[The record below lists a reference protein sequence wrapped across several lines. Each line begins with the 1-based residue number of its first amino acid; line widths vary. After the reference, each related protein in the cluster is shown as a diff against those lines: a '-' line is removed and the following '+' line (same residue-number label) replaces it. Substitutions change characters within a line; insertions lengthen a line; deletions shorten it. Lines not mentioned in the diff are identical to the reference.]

1 MCVEVDYKSC
11 PKYKKNDCYDCSRC
25 LAPDCVNRKTFPII
39 TLKKS
44 WNKVNDV
51 PPPPEQIPHWW
62 HLPTPSDFPF
72 GPVVTSC
79 CSTLTEMELKGMHD
93 CN

>member
-25 LAPDCVNRKTFPII
+25 LAPDCANRKTFPII
-39 TLKKS
+39 TLKKLWKTPES
-44 WNKVNDV
+44 DV
-51 PPPPEQIPHWW
+51 PTLPRQIPQWYS
-62 HLPTPSDFPF
+62 PNPSDFPF

-79 CSTLTEMELKGMHD
+79 STLTERELKGLHD
-93 CN
+93 CD

>member
-1 MCVEVDYKSC
+1 MYVEVDYKSC
-11 PKYKKNDCYDCSRC
+11 PKYKKNECYDCSRC
-25 LAPDCVNRKTFPII
+25 LAPDCANRKTFPII

-51 PPPPEQIPHWW
+51 PPPPEQIPHWYS
-62 HLPTPSDFPF
+62 PTPSDFPF

-79 CSTLTEMELKGMHD
+79 GSTLTEMELKGLHD
-93 CN
+93 CA

>member
-11 PKYKKNDCYDCSRC
+11 PKYKKNECYDCSRC
-25 LAPDCVNRKTFPII
+25 LAPDCANRKTFPII

-51 PPPPEQIPHWW
+51 PPPPEQIPHWYS
-62 HLPTPSDFPF
+62 PTPSDFPF

-79 CSTLTEMELKGMHD
+79 GSTLTEMELKGLHD
-93 CN
+93 CA

>member
-25 LAPDCVNRKTFPII
+25 LAPDCANRKTFPII
-39 TLKKS
+39 TLKKLWKTPES
-44 WNKVNDV
+44 DIPT
-51 PPPPEQIPHWW
+51 PPRQIPQWYS
-62 HLPTPSDFPF
+62 PNPSDFPF

-79 CSTLTEMELKGMHD
+79 STLTEMELKGLHD
-93 CN
+93 CD

>member
-1 MCVEVDYKSC
+1 MCIEVDYKSC

-39 TLKKS
+39 TSKKS
-44 WNKVNDV
+44 WQMPKSDV
-51 PPPPEQIPHWW
+51 PPPPEQIPHWYS
-62 HLPTPSDFPF
+62 PTPSDFPF

-79 CSTLTEMELKGMHD
+79 CSIFSEMELKGLHD
-93 CN
+93 CA

>member
-39 TLKKS
+39 MSQKIWRT
-44 WNKVNDV
+44 
-51 PPPPEQIPHWW
+51 PERETP
-62 HLPTPSDFPF
+62 LPTREIPKWYSPSPSDFPF

-79 CSTLTEMELKGMHD
+79 STLTEMELKGLHD
-93 CN
+93 CD

>member
-25 LAPDCVNRKTFPII
+25 LAPDCANRKTFPII

-51 PPPPEQIPHWW
+51 PPPPEQIPHWYS
-62 HLPTPSDFPF
+62 PTPSDFPF

-79 CSTLTEMELKGMHD
+79 GSTLTEMELKGLHD
-93 CN
+93 CA